1 MVVAAVFFD
10 LGDVLIR
17 TRERAAMRALAA
29 RSPYGEGGVR
39 LKLRELKRSYELGEL
54 GSREFFGDAAATLAL
69 PPELSFED
77 FRAMWNRWIGLPVP
91 GTLAIVEQLK
101 FPLYLLSNTN
111 EMHHQQCRSL
121 LPLDRLFRRQFV
133 SYRLGTAKPELDI
146 YAKALRLA
154 NKRAEDCLF
163 IDDLR
168 RNVAGARA
176 AGMDAVRFRSAGQLS
191 GELRKRGIL

>member
-54 GSREFFGDAAATLAL
+54 GSREFFGDAAATLSL

-77 FRAMWNRWIGLPVP
+77 FRAMWNRW
-91 GTLAIVEQLK
+91 
-101 FPLYLLSNTN
+101 
-111 EMHHQQCRSL
+111 
-121 LPLDRLFRRQFV
+121 
-133 SYRLGTAKPELDI
+133 
-146 YAKALRLA
+146 LA
-154 NKRAEDCLF
+154 NTRAEDCLF

-191 GELRKRGIL
+191 GELRKRGI